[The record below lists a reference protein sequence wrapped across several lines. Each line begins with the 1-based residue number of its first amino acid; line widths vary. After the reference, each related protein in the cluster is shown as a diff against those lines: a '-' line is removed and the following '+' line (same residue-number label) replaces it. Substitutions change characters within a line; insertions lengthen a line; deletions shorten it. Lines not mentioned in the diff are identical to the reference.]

1 MIRVHR
7 LTAQDP
13 LAQQEEHLRDDI
25 LLKPIG
31 FTMGMFRKEF
41 PSFDKAAERFV
52 AVFDHPTGDKVVG
65 CVALLP
71 HHPRPGVGKL
81 MQMCVDTQ
89 MQRSGVGRKLVAAL
103 EKRAFGEIGLI
114 ELFCHA
120 RADAVPYY
128 EKLGWVVEGDK
139 FMEAGVEHYKMTLR
153 G

>member
-7 LTAQDP
+7 LTTNDP
-13 LAQQEEHLRDDI
+13 LTPQEVRLRDDV

-31 FTMGMFRKEF
+31 FTMDLFRKEF
-41 PSFDKAAERFV
+41 PQFDATAERFV

-65 CVALLP
+65 CVALIP

-81 MQMCVDTQ
+81 MQMAVDTQ
-89 MQRSGVGRKLVAAL
+89 MQRSGVGRRLVAAR

-114 ELFCHA
+114 ELYCHA

-128 EKLGWVVEGDK
+128 EKLGWVVDGPM
-139 FMEAGVEHYKMTLR
+139 FMEAGVEHYKMTFR